1 MADLGGGGSPLNPST
16 PGGSKGRKKVG
27 AGDVPGGEKTAEIQ
41 GASQVARSSRHGTH
55 ETHDPR
61 QVPRDKSTGKML
73 TGVLV
78 EARSKEGTGE
88 VPPLSDGVKQ
98 SGEGNMDRAMVP
110 YKEDNAPEEEGDV
123 VLEFDHEQVVLA
135 QRGDSWLLVVSTQQ
149 RNIMHMA
156 CFLRFYDLPPAMM
169 TEAFAEK
176 LAGKLGKVI
185 KVDTRFLGY
194 LASRVNFPLN
204 KALVPELPVRMKGG
218 VEMDITVREVIVSAA
233 KPVAA
238 RGLNYSGAHKARFLA
253 KANSSQGSVNSKTHS
268 RQPNINSVNDI
279 QVESE
284 VLPAGEEGAAA
295 SRNAFLEGT
304 EPAKQNIKIAV
315 APDISNAL
323 AMGFQ
328 RVMVGDK
335 WVNINVAA
343 RGIGSRERDIEKTK
357 KGKLQISPNVQK
369 SIKALMDSDLAIAT
383 TMVQVKVET
392 EEKMEELPA
401 KKLRG
406 ETLTSVPKP
415 MTGTQDEARQEQ

>member
-41 GASQVARSSRHGTH
+41 GASQVARSSHHGTH

-123 VLEFDHEQVVLA
+123 V
-135 QRGDSWLLVVSTQQ
+135 
-149 RNIMHMA
+149 I
-156 CFLRFYDLPPAMM
+156 P
-169 TEAFAEK
+169 
-176 LAGKLGKVI
+176 
-185 KVDTRFLGY
+185 GY
-194 LASRVNFPLN
+194 WVNFPLN

-238 RGLNYSGAHKARFLA
+238 RGLNYSGAQKARFLA

-328 RVMVGDK
+328 RVMVDDK
-335 WVNINVAA
+335 WMNINVAA
-343 RGIGSRERDIEKTK
+343 RGIGSREYVSGLDTIM
-357 KGKLQISPNVQK
+357 
-369 SIKALMDSDLAIAT
+369 LMTWRCL
-383 TMVQVKVET
+383 MET
-392 EEKMEELPA
+392 
-401 KKLRG
+401 RC
-406 ETLTSVPKP
+406 S
-415 MTGTQDEARQEQ
+415 RC